1 MLHPRSAP
9 PAALPATS
17 PADARAS
24 LTARLRQR
32 LNDGRMAL
40 RERYLAGLPARRMLR
55 GQAALTDALLREV
68 WKHLQMPSAA
78 ALLAVGGYGRGEL
91 FPWSDVDLLVLL
103 DSPPDDAMAS
113 MVEELIGTLWDIGLE
128 VGHSVRT
135 VEQCL
140 ELSARDVT
148 VQTNLLEARLLCGAR
163 QRASVFQE
171 RLAARLDPVL
181 FCQAKQLE
189 QAQRH
194 TRYQE
199 SAHNLEPSIKESPG
213 GLRDLQT
220 ILWIGRASR
229 AGSDWRELAANGLI
243 TSAEATFIA
252 RHERFLNDLRIRIHL
267 IAGRREDR
275 LLFDLQTR
283 LAGQYGL
290 SDTPSKRASEQLMQ
304 RYYRTAKSVTL
315 TNTILLQNLLARL
328 RPGPA
333 LPPRPIDERFQA
345 RNALLEARNRDLF
358 DRDPHAILA
367 TFITLQRHPELKGIE
382 AQTMRALWRSRTRI
396 DGAFRADPVNRAQFM
411 QILREPLGVVR
422 EVRRMHLYGVL
433 RRYIPA
439 FGRIFGQMQ
448 HDLFHVYTVDEHI
461 LRVVRNVRRFA
472 VPEFA
477 HEYPLCSRLVSDFDK
492 PELLYLA
499 AIFHDIAKGRGGDH
513 SELGTADARR
523 FCRNHGLARED
534 SELVGWLVQAHL
546 AMSSTAQKQDISDPD
561 VVAAF
566 GRKVGDVRRLVAL
579 YILTVADIRGTS
591 PKVWNGWKA
600 KLLED
605 LFLAT
610 RRFLDAGAV
619 DLGHSLQMR
628 QREALA
634 KIALYGLPEDAQRPL
649 WEQLETAYFL
659 RHDAQEIAWH
669 ARALV
674 HRESSTGPVVRA
686 RPAPGGGG
694 VQVLVYVPEQKELF
708 ARMCGFFER
717 IGFSIVDAKINT
729 TRHRYALDSFTLLDP
744 DNAGREY
751 RDMMSSIEHELA
763 LALTSRAPL
772 PPAIRGRLSRQL
784 RHFPIEPEVGIRPD
798 ERGTYQ
804 VLSIVAGDRPGLLYS
819 VARVLIDYD
828 VSVHTALINTLGERA
843 EDTFLISGAVLSN
856 ERAVLRLQADL
867 LAAISVQ

>member
-1 MLHPRSAP
+1 MLHPR
-9 PAALPATS
+9 PAAPAVV
-17 PADARAS
+17 PAAVRAE

-32 LNDGRMAL
+32 LADGRAQL

-55 GQAALTDALLREV
+55 GQAVLTDALLREV
-68 WKHLQMPSAA
+68 WKQLQMPPAA

-103 DSPPDDAMAS
+103 GEPPDSAMES
-113 MVEELIGTLWDIGLE
+113 RVEELIGTLWDIGLE

-163 QRASVFQE
+163 QRATIFRELLS
-171 RLAARLDPVL
+171 ARLDPVL

-229 AGSDWRELAANGLI
+229 AGSDWRELAANNLI
-243 TSAEATFIA
+243 TSDEATFIA
-252 RHERFLNDLRIRIHL
+252 RHERFLKDLRIRTHL

-275 LLFDLQTR
+275 LLFDLQTP

-290 SDTPSKRASEQLMQ
+290 SDTSSKRASEQLMQ

-328 RPGPA
+328 RPGPPS
-333 LPPRPIDERFQA
+333 PPRVIDERFQA
-345 RNALLEARNRDLF
+345 RSELLEARSRALF

-367 TFITLQRHPELKGIE
+367 TFLTLQRHPGLKGIE
-382 AQTMRALWRSRTRI
+382 AETMRALWRSRTRI
-396 DGAFRADPVNRAQFM
+396 DRAFRADPVNRAQFM

-477 HEYPLCSRLVSDFDK
+477 HEYPLCSRLISDFDK
-492 PELLYLA
+492 PELLYVA

-513 SELGTADARR
+513 SELGMVDARR
-523 FCRNHGLARED
+523 FCRSHSIPRED
-534 SELVGWLVQAHL
+534 AELVAWLVQAHL
-546 AMSSTAQKQDISDPD
+546 AMSSTAQKQDISDPE

-566 GRKVGDVRRLVAL
+566 ARRVGDVRRLVAL

-610 RRFLDAGAV
+610 RRYLDGGSV
-619 DLGHSLQMR
+619 DIDHSLQVR
-628 QREALA
+628 QREAIA
-634 KIALYGLPEDAQRPL
+634 KLALYGLPADAQQTL
-649 WEQLETAYFL
+649 WEKLETAYFL
-659 RHDAQEIAWH
+659 RHDPQEIAWH

-674 HRESSTGPVVRA
+674 NRESSAEPVVRA

-729 TRHRYALDSFTLLDP
+729 TRHQYALDSFTLLDP
-744 DNAGREY
+744 DDAGREY
-751 RDMMSSIEHELA
+751 RNMMSYIEHELA
-763 LALTSRAPL
+763 AALTSRAPL
-772 PPAIRGRLSRQL
+772 PPPIRGRLSRQL

-798 ERGTYQ
+798 ERGTYH
-804 VLSIVAGDRPGLLYS
+804 VLSVVAGDRPGLLYS
-819 VARVLIDYD
+819 IARVLIEYD
-828 VSVHTALINTLGERA
+828 VSVHTALINTLGDRA
-843 EDTFLISGAVLSN
+843 EDTFLISGPVLSN
-856 ERAVLRLQADL
+856 ERAVLRLEADL
-867 LAAISVQ
+867 LAAISVR

>member
-1 MLHPRSAP
+1 MPHPRPAESAV
-9 PAALPATS
+9 LPDA
-17 PADARAS
+17 ARAG

-32 LNDGRMAL
+32 LNDGRAQL
-40 RERYLAGLPARRMLR
+40 RERYLAGLSARRMLR
-55 GQAALTDALLREV
+55 GQATLTDALLREV
-68 WKHLQMPSAA
+68 WKQLQMPPAA

-103 DSPPDDAMAS
+103 DGPPDAAMATRI
-113 MVEELIGTLWDIGLE
+113 EELIGTLWDIGLE

-163 QRASVFQE
+163 RRATVFREQ
-171 RLAARLDPVL
+171 LAARLDPVL

-229 AGSDWRELAANGLI
+229 SGSDWRELAANGLI
-243 TSAEATFIA
+243 TSTEARFIA
-252 RHERFLNDLRIRIHL
+252 HHERFLNDLRIRIHL

-283 LAGQYGL
+283 LAGHYGL

-328 RPGPA
+328 RPGPS
-333 LPPRPIDERFQA
+333 LPPVVIDDRFQA
-345 RNALLEARNRDLF
+345 RNELLEARGRDLF

-382 AQTMRALWRSRTRI
+382 AETMRALWRSRTRI
-396 DGAFRADPVNRAQFM
+396 DRAFRADPVNRAQFM

-477 HEYPLCSRLVSDFDK
+477 HEYPLCSRLISDFEK

-513 SELGTADARR
+513 SELGMADARR
-523 FCRNHGLARED
+523 FCRSHSIPRED
-534 SELVGWLVQAHL
+534 AELVAWLVQAHL
-546 AMSSTAQKQDISDPD
+546 AMSSVAQKQDISDPD

-566 GRKVGDVRRLVAL
+566 GRRVGDLRRLVAL
-579 YILTVADIRGTS
+579 HILTVADIRGTS

-610 RRFLDAGAV
+610 RRFLDGGAV
-619 DLGHSLQMR
+619 DLDNSLQIR

-634 KIALYGLPEDAQRPL
+634 KLALYGLPDDAQRPL
-649 WEQLETAYFL
+649 WEKLETAYFL
-659 RHDAQEIAWH
+659 RHDPQEIAWH

-674 HRESSTGPVVRA
+674 NRESSTEPVVRA

-694 VQVLVYVPEQKELF
+694 IQVLVYVPEQKELF

-729 TRHRYALDSFTLLDP
+729 TRHQYALDSFTLLDP
-744 DNAGREY
+744 DNARREY
-751 RDMMSSIEHELA
+751 RDMMSIIEHELA
-763 LALTSRAPL
+763 LALTSRTAL
-772 PPAIRGRLSRQL
+772 PPAVRGRLSRQL

-828 VSVHTALINTLGERA
+828 VGVHTALINTLGERA

-867 LAAISVQ
+867 LAALSVR

>member
-1 MLHPRSAP
+1 MPDPGTAV
-9 PAALPATS
+9 PAAPA
-17 PADARAS
+17 AVDRAE
-24 LTARLRQR
+24 LTVRLRQR
-32 LNDGRMAL
+32 LAEGRAQL

-55 GQAALTDALLREV
+55 GQATAADGLLRDAWRHV
-68 WKHLQMPSAA
+68 KMPASA

-103 DSPPDDAMAS
+103 DQDPDAGIEAR
-113 MVEELIGTLWDIGLE
+113 VEEFIGTLWDIGLE

-140 ELSARDVT
+140 EISARDVT

-163 QRASVFQE
+163 QRASLFRE
-171 RLAARLDPVL
+171 RLAAQLDPVL

-189 QAQRH
+189 QQQRH

-229 AGSDWRELAANGLI
+229 AGADWRELAANGLI
-243 TSAEATFIA
+243 TADEATFIA
-252 RHERFLNDLRIRIHL
+252 RHERFLNDLRIRTHL

-283 LAGQYGL
+283 LASQYGFA
-290 SDTPSKRASEQLMQ
+290 DTSSKRASEQLMQ

-328 RPGPA
+328 RPGPSS
-333 LPPRPIDERFQA
+333 PPLPIDERFQA
-345 RNALLEARNRDLF
+345 RNELLEARSRDLF

-382 AQTMRALWRSRTRI
+382 AETMRALWRSRTRI
-396 DGAFRADPVNRAQFM
+396 DGGFRADPVNRAQFM

-477 HEYPLCSRLVSDFDK
+477 HEYPLCSRLISDFEK
-492 PELLYLA
+492 PELLYVA

-513 SELGTADARR
+513 SELGMADVRR
-523 FCRNHGLARED
+523 FCRSHSIPRED
-534 SELVGWLVQAHL
+534 TELVAWLVQAHL
-546 AMSSTAQKQDISDPD
+546 AMSAVAQKQDISDPE
-561 VVAAF
+561 VIAAF
-566 GRKVGDVRRLVAL
+566 ARRVGDMRRLVAL

-610 RRFLDAGAV
+610 RRFLDGGAI
-619 DLGHSLQMR
+619 DSDHTLQQR
-628 QREALA
+628 QREAMA
-634 KIALYGLPEDAQRPL
+634 KLALYGLPPDAQQPL
-649 WEQLETAYFL
+649 WEKLETPYFL
-659 RHDAQEIAWH
+659 RHDPQEVAWH

-674 HRESSTGPVVRA
+674 QRVETQVPVVRA

-708 ARMCGFFER
+708 GRMCGFFER

-729 TRHRYALDSFTLLDP
+729 TRHRYALDSFTVLDP
-744 DNAGREY
+744 EDAGREY
-751 RDMMSSIEHELA
+751 RNVMAFIEQELA
-763 LALTSRAPL
+763 AALASREPL
-772 PPAIRGRLSRQL
+772 PPPIRGRLSRQL
-784 RHFPIEPEVGIRPD
+784 RHFPIAPEVGIRPD
-798 ERGTYQ
+798 ERGTYH
-804 VLSIVAGDRPGLLYS
+804 VLSIVAGDRPGLLYG
-819 VARVLIDYD
+819 VARVLVNYD
-828 VSVHTALINTLGERA
+828 ISVHTALINTLGERA
-843 EDTFLISGAVLSN
+843 EDTLLISGQVLSN
-856 ERAVLRLQADL
+856 ERAVLRLEADL
-867 LAAISVQ
+867 LAALAVH